1 MDDLYFGELS
11 ALPIFE
17 GVEKELARTLL
28 SQFSSQ
34 QFRGGATIIDEGE
47 KIDRLYI
54 VQLGIV
60 DLTRVDG
67 EHECGVLLLSAK
79 DVLMPAAA
87 IFEESSLVTVRAL
100 TTTKLAGVSAEAI
113 RAAALQ
119 STHLARNIMKVMSGQ
134 WRMAVRNI
142 LDLNCRTAAQ
152 RLGAFLLHLAD
163 LQEEDGPP
171 ILPIAKRHL
180 ASRLGI
186 APETLSRTLH
196 IVADNGLHLRGRA
209 IIIHDR
215 ARIERF
221 CGPDPYLERDER
233 RLNVYAF

>member
-1 MDDLYFGELS
+1 MDDLYFGQLS
-11 ALPIFE
+11 TLPIFD
-17 GVEKELARTLL
+17 GVEKELTRTLL

-34 QFRGGATIIDEGE
+34 QYRAGATIIDEGE

-100 TTTKLAGVSAEAI
+100 TTTKLAGVSAEVI
-113 RAAALQ
+113 RSAALQ
-119 STHLARNIMKVMSGQ
+119 SSHLARNIMKVMSGQ

-163 LQEEDGPP
+163 LQEDGAP

-180 ASRLGI
+180 ASRLGV

-196 IVADNGLHLRGRA
+196 IVAANGLHLRGRA

-221 CGPDPYLERDER
+221 CGPDPYLDSDER
-233 RLNVYAF
+233 RLSVYAF